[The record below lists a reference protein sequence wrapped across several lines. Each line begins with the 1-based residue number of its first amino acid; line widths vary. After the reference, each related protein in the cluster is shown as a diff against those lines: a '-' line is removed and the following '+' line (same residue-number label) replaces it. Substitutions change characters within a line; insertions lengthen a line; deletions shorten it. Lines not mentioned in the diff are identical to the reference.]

1 VQQTLELVTENFHS
15 LLTHDFNADGI
26 SEILVAR
33 IMKNSTDIGI
43 IHPKQLSNNVV
54 KINEKVTTICM
65 AQTSLDRHFEL
76 VTGDYKGVIRIN
88 ARNGK
93 PFFTK
98 DIKDGIRLP
107 SSIASSAPG
116 DLNGNKLSEI
126 VVGCQNGE
134 VVMVERIPGKKQRW
148 DQIRGFSLGKIFP
161 SEVTQVMTGDF
172 NGNGQVGF
180 YAASKEGIF
189 KEIEFRPQL
198 QKFDLVGE
206 FRVETEPSFC
216 FAGDFDRDG
225 ITEVM
230 VGEYSGRLS
239 IFKRSK
245 LMSVHN
251 FEGVITS
258 GTVSDVD
265 NDRQLEII
273 VGTSKGMFHILRS
286 NTIESYDG
294 YGNIGDLKVGDLSG
308 NRMND
313 LVFSIDKR
321 RIIAFN
327 MVRDKGKERP
337 NADLIPYGGGTQQ
350 TTQPIASR
358 PSEQSQQP
366 DTSNTFCPNCQSQ
379 VRFIE
384 QYRRYYC
391 YSCRQYI
398 APVSKHE
405 TKPKVKTTI
414 EPKTHSSPYE
424 PIGTPY
430 DSASYQPYTTQSGTP
445 EPQQSD
451 IEKVKSKVSNSLSG
465 IGDSQDLEWQ
475 EDKEIFEETEEEY
488 FIPLDMETDLD
499 AGAEFF
505 NDILKIKH
513 VILIHSHSG
522 VPLFSQGFGKEIDVS
537 LTSGFL
543 SAVGTFTEEMAGETE
558 KRYGVFSEI
567 GREGFWILIYEGQKS
582 KAALLVGEKLGPSL
596 KHRITI
602 FMKEFEKK
610 YIDELETFN
619 GFIST
624 FSGST
629 DILEKHLRIEYLYPL
644 KIDVK
649 RMRLT
654 AVSQHEKMIAKAY
667 TEFMKTTDDEVF
679 YVTELIDIIFKQVQ
693 INIPKEDVLKVLIK
707 YLENGMLIPLPPPP
721 ETSF

>member
-1 VQQTLELVTENFHS
+1 MQQTLELVTENFHS
-15 LLTHDFNADGI
+15 LITHDFNADGI

-33 IMKNSTDIGI
+33 IVKNGTEIGI

-54 KINEKVTTICM
+54 KINETVNTICI
-65 AQTSLDRHFEL
+65 AQTSLDRNFEL

-107 SSIASSAPG
+107 SGIISSAPG

-148 DQIRGFSLGKIFP
+148 NQIRGFSLGRIF
-161 SEVTQVMTGDF
+161 SKAVTQIVTGDF
-172 NGNGQVGF
+172 NGNGQAGF
-180 YAASKEGIF
+180 IAADKDGIF

-206 FRVETEPSFC
+206 FQVETEPSFC

-225 ITEVM
+225 ITEVI

-251 FEGVITS
+251 FDGIITS

-265 NDRQLEII
+265 NDRLLEII

-294 YGNIGDLKVGDLSG
+294 YGNIADLKVGDLNG

-327 MVRDKGKERP
+327 MVRDKGKEKP
-337 NADLIPYGGGTQQ
+337 NADLIPYGGKRELAQQ
-350 TTQPIASR
+350 VASD
-358 PSEQSQQP
+358 PSGQSMKP
-366 DTSNTFCPNCQSQ
+366 DTSNAFCPNCQSQ

-398 APVSKHE
+398 APVNKQKIESK
-405 TKPKVKTTI
+405 TKKTI
-414 EPKTHSSPYE
+414 NPQSHSSPYE

-430 DSASYQPYTTQSGTP
+430 DSSSYQPYSNQSGTSN
-445 EPQQSD
+445 QNIQAD
-451 IEKVKSKVSNSLSG
+451 IEKIKSKVGSSLAAISNPEE
-465 IGDSQDLEWQ
+465 LEWQ
-475 EDKEIFEETEEEY
+475 EDKEVFEEIEEEY
-488 FIPLDMETDLD
+488 YIPLDLESDLD

-513 VILIHSHSG
+513 VILIHSFSG

-567 GREGFWILIYEGQKS
+567 GREGFWILIYEGHKS
-582 KAALLVGEKLGPSL
+582 KAALLVGEKLGPLL
-596 KHRITI
+596 KQRITI
-602 FMKEFEKK
+602 FMREFEKK
-610 YIDELETFN
+610 FADELEVFN

-667 TEFMKTTDDEVF
+667 TDFLKTTDDEVF
-679 YVTELIDIIFKQVQ
+679 YVTELIDVIYQQ
-693 INIPKEDVLKVLIK
+693 GEINIPKEDVLKVLIK
-707 YLENGMLIPLPPPP
+707 YLENGMLTPLPPPP
-721 ETSF
+721 ETSI

>member
-1 VQQTLELVTENFHS
+1 MQQTLELVTENFHS
-15 LLTHDFNADGI
+15 LITHDFNADGI

-33 IMKNSTDIGI
+33 IVKNGTEIGI

-54 KINEKVTTICM
+54 KINETVNTICI
-65 AQTSLDRHFEL
+65 AQTSLDRNFEL

-107 SSIASSAPG
+107 SGIISSAPG

-148 DQIRGFSLGKIFP
+148 NQIRGFSLGRIF
-161 SEVTQVMTGDF
+161 SKAVTQIVTGDF
-172 NGNGQVGF
+172 NGNGQAGF
-180 YAASKEGIF
+180 IAADKDGIF

-206 FRVETEPSFC
+206 FQVETEPSFC

-225 ITEVM
+225 ITEVI

-251 FEGVITS
+251 FDGIITS

-265 NDRQLEII
+265 NDRLLEII

-294 YGNIGDLKVGDLSG
+294 YGNIADLKVGDLNG

-327 MVRDKGKERP
+327 MVRDKGKEKP
-337 NADLIPYGGGTQQ
+337 NADLIPYGGKRELAQQ
-350 TTQPIASR
+350 VASD
-358 PSEQSQQP
+358 PSGQSMKP
-366 DTSNTFCPNCQSQ
+366 DTSNAFCPNCQSQ

-398 APVSKHE
+398 APVNKQ
-405 TKPKVKTTI
+405 KI
-414 EPKTHSSPYE
+414 E
-424 PIGTPY
+424 
-430 DSASYQPYTTQSGTP
+430 
-445 EPQQSD
+445 
-451 IEKVKSKVSNSLSG
+451 
-465 IGDSQDLEWQ
+465 
-475 EDKEIFEETEEEY
+475 
-488 FIPLDMETDLD
+488 
-499 AGAEFF
+499 
-505 NDILKIKH
+505 
-513 VILIHSHSG
+513 
-522 VPLFSQGFGKEIDVS
+522 
-537 LTSGFL
+537 
-543 SAVGTFTEEMAGETE
+543 
-558 KRYGVFSEI
+558 
-567 GREGFWILIYEGQKS
+567 
-582 KAALLVGEKLGPSL
+582 
-596 KHRITI
+596 
-602 FMKEFEKK
+602 
-610 YIDELETFN
+610 
-619 GFIST
+619 
-624 FSGST
+624 
-629 DILEKHLRIEYLYPL
+629 
-644 KIDVK
+644 
-649 RMRLT
+649 
-654 AVSQHEKMIAKAY
+654 
-667 TEFMKTTDDEVF
+667 
-679 YVTELIDIIFKQVQ
+679 
-693 INIPKEDVLKVLIK
+693 
-707 YLENGMLIPLPPPP
+707 
-721 ETSF
+721 